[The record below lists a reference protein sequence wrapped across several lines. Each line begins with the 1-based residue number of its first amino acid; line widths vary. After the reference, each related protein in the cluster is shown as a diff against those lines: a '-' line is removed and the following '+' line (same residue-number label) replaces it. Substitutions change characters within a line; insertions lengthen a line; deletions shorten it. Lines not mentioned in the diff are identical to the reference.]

1 MSTVYRWRRLAL
13 LLLVVAAM
21 FRPVAQAQPRPESPQ
36 GAADA
41 STTPAAQDDGG
52 APMLTSGAAD
62 ASVAPAQPRAGQ
74 TGDAVLGP
82 LGNGPPDQA
91 VQPRPDPTPAQLDA
105 LRLLEAEV
113 NGFLE
118 RGRGF
123 RGSVNGL
130 LSREHDRQLDR
141 IRQSFDRQIQAERTA
156 EAEARRHAIQ
166 VFERFL
172 EIYPEDQ
179 ERTPDVMFRLAELY
193 FDEAAYAK
201 LDADERMDRLINER
215 RAQGLPT
222 DDLQPAPVDY
232 RCSVLLYRN
241 IIERFNAFRL
251 RDATHYL
258 LGWVLKEMGHED
270 EAISSYKGLV
280 CPSRFHYESERAFD
294 LMAPLQP
301 TDSPLACGHLFD
313 ILRPRAPQ
321 LISPPAT
328 VAEADAGVDG
338 GAAASEATA
347 AVAQASANEPASI
360 PRDYQGCEPIRGA
373 NGQPSRYAGETWY
386 YIGDY
391 HFDSARDDQGNAL
404 AIAAYQAAMRASER
418 RRATVARPGAPA
430 AGIQGAVENPA
441 QAQTSAAA
449 RAQFDPQIEYGA
461 FWSKA
466 LYKIGWAYFRM
477 QNGYPQ
483 ALRNFAYLLDYYD
496 FAGAEAAAAGN
507 RTDTIKWIGV
517 IFSESDWGPSIATD
531 DATRCQPLVESV
543 ARPPADPTRPA
554 FDCAGIM
561 RVVSPFDATQILA
574 RRGAAAGARPTPVPG
589 RPTYIPQD
597 RPWTPEAYLEL
608 ANDYF
613 QQTKYYE
620 AITLYRM
627 FLELYP
633 LHYQAPR
640 VAESIAIAYERQRQ
654 FDQAIDERGRLA
666 QYVEGTAWWAAN
678 PDHPEAQRYAEQIA
692 RNSLHDTAIQHHQ
705 AAGRLRQEALN
716 LVNQARGA
724 QGAQQAELQARAV
737 DALRRADAEYAAA
750 VQAYTQFIDNYPNDE
765 AAYEFRY
772 NRGDALF
779 WAKNYLEAARAYAQV
794 RDSNENDQYLVASAY
809 MVVKS
814 LEMHLRTQ
822 AQARQIDPCVAMRAG
837 LRADELVDDAGN
849 PLLNAQQAEQCAQP
863 PTTNN
868 QVTQIQIPDVVRQLM
883 DARIAYA
890 NRVPRNLDNETALR
904 DVVQIDTQHPENN
917 PPYRPKFAYL
927 NARTLLRF
935 GQVQEA
941 EQLYRRI
948 LEVYCEDPT
957 VAGATF
963 ADLNNLMVLQNR
975 QDDLEALAREQS
987 SRTCAGVSSNTVG
1000 DVLRAAQFRHAMDL
1014 YHQAERAP
1022 ADQSGALYERAA
1034 REMDEAVRANRN
1046 HPQAALALFYTA
1058 LAYERTNRFDT
1069 ATQTYV
1075 RITQDYNTTRNAA
1088 GQELTGEDLTQR
1100 INILEQSNFRAGV
1113 NLERIFD
1120 YDNAIRYYNNVATDA
1135 RFNPATDHDSH
1146 VHDSLASIA
1155 LITTNLGRWPQ
1166 ARQAWQNFLPRAN
1179 AGRERAEAEF
1189 RIAEIP
1195 YRAGDWGEAVR
1206 SLQDYLRRV
1215 PATADNAQYRVQAQ
1229 YNIALAYRSQNN
1241 DAQYRRALREVATVF
1256 RASGQQPG
1264 SVAAAWAAEALYR
1277 DLDDQVNTFTRVQF
1291 QRGDATSL
1299 RQQIQRFKDQL
1310 RAIDASAREIIALR
1324 GGEYS
1329 IGALTRQGEAHEY
1342 LATQEARL
1350 GELIELSREEQAN
1363 FHRAEQAIQR
1373 LETLAGRI
1381 ERANPDQAQRLRDQA
1396 QELRDRLQQQQD
1408 ERRQRVQQTFDEE
1421 AAAERQLAIINYA
1434 TAVNTA
1440 RTQNIPT
1447 SFSARALERLRS
1459 EDNRPLLEQALTHQ
1473 QAFQYT
1479 PGMFNTEAP
1488 GATLSQTT
1496 PVATPRLATE

>member
-1 MSTVYRWRRLAL
+1 MSIVYRWRLGL

-21 FRPVAQAQPRPESPQ
+21 FRPTVQAQPRPETTQSDA
-36 GAADA
+36 GAPGAQADA
-41 STTPAAQDDGG
+41 
-52 APMLTSGAAD
+52 APILTSGTTEQTP
-62 ASVAPAQPRAGQ
+62 VAPRASQP
-74 TGDAVLGP
+74 DPVLGA

-91 VQPRPDPTPAQLDA
+91 VQPRPDPSAEQLVA
-105 LRLLEAEV
+105 LRTLEAEV
-113 NGFLE
+113 NGFLS
-118 RGRGF
+118 RGHDF

-130 LSREHDRQLDR
+130 LAREHDRQLDR

-156 EAEARRHAIQ
+156 EADARRHAIQ

-172 EIYPEDQ
+172 ESYPEDG

-215 RAQGLPT
+215 RGQGLPT
-222 DDLQPAPVDY
+222 EDLQSAPVDY

-241 IIERFNAFRL
+241 IIERFPAFRL

-301 TDSPLACGHLFD
+301 TDAPVACGRLFD

-321 LISPPAT
+321 LITPPVQT
-328 VAEADAGVDG
+328 TSADAGADASALSPEV
-338 GAAASEATA
+338 AAALA
-347 AVAQASANEPASI
+347 AAQSNPNDTIAI
-360 PRDYQGCEPIRGA
+360 PRDYQNCEPIRGA

-391 HFDSARDDQGNAL
+391 HFDTARDDEGNAL

-418 RRATVARPGAPA
+418 RRATTTARPGTPTI
-430 AGIQGAVENPA
+430 GIQGAVENPNQVA
-441 QAQTSAAA
+441 TSAAA

-466 LYKIGWAYFRM
+466 LYKVGWAYFRM

-483 ALRNFAYLLDYYD
+483 ALRNFSYLLDYYD

-517 IFSESDWGPSIATD
+517 IFSESEWGPSVATD
-531 DATRCQPLVESV
+531 DNVRCQSLVETV
-543 ARPPADPTRPA
+543 ARPPADPARPA

-574 RRGAAAGARPTPVPG
+574 RRGAGSAAGRPSPVPG

-654 FDQAIDERGRLA
+654 FDQAINERGRLA

-678 PDHPEAQRYAEQIA
+678 NDHPDAQRVAEQIA

-716 LVNQARGA
+716 FIGQARSA
-724 QGAQQAELQARAV
+724 QGAQQMELQQRAV
-737 DALRRADAEYAAA
+737 DALHRADAEYAAA
-750 VQAYTQFIDNYPNDE
+750 VQAYTQFIDNYPVDS
-765 AAYEFRY
+765 ATYEFRY
-772 NRGDALF
+772 NRGDALY
-779 WAKNYLEAARAYAQV
+779 WSKNYLEAGRAYAQV

-809 MVVKS
+809 MAVKS
-814 LEMHLRTQ
+814 LEMYLRAQ
-822 AQARQIDPCVAMRAG
+822 AQGRQIDPCIAMRAG
-837 LRADELVDDAGN
+837 LRRDELVDDSGTS
-849 PLLNAQQAEQCAQP
+849 LLNDQQAEQCSQAP
-863 PTTNN
+863 STNG
-868 QVTQIQIPDVVRQLM
+868 QVTQVQVPDVVRQLM

-890 NRVPRNLDNETALR
+890 NRVPRNLDNESALR
-904 DVVQIDTQHPENN
+904 DVVQIDSQHPENN

-935 GQVQEA
+935 GQVVEA

-957 VAGATF
+957 VAGASF
-963 ADLNNLMVLQNR
+963 ADLNNLMVQQNR
-975 QDDLEALAREQS
+975 QDDLEALARQQS
-987 SRTCAGVSSNTVG
+987 SRTCAGVQSSTITEVIN
-1000 DVLRAAQFRHAMDL
+1000 AAQFRHAMDV

-1022 ADQSGALYERAA
+1022 ADQAVALYERAA
-1034 REMDEAVRANRN
+1034 REMDEAVRSNRN

-1069 ATQTYV
+1069 ATQTYT
-1075 RITQDYNTTRNAA
+1075 RITQDYNSTRNAA
-1088 GQELTGEDLTQR
+1088 GQELQGDDLTQR

-1135 RFNPATDHDSH
+1135 RFSPATDHAAH
-1146 VHDSLASIA
+1146 VHDSLASVA

-1166 ARQAWQNFLPRAN
+1166 ARQAWQNFLPQAS

-1195 YRAGDWGEAVR
+1195 YRAGEWGEAVR

-1215 PATADNAQYRVQAQ
+1215 PATSDNAQYRVQAQ
-1229 YNIALAYRSQNN
+1229 YNVALAYRSQNN
-1241 DAQYRRALREVATVF
+1241 DAQYRRSLRDVAAVF

-1264 SVAAAWAAEALYR
+1264 STAAAWAAEALYR
-1277 DLDDQVNTFTRVQF
+1277 DLDDQVTSFTREQF
-1291 QRGDATSL
+1291 QRGDAASL
-1299 RQQIQRFKDQL
+1299 RQQIQRFKQQL
-1310 RAIDASAREIIALR
+1310 TAIDNSAREIIALR

-1329 IGALTRQGEAHEY
+1329 IGALTRQGEAHEF

-1350 GELIELSREEQAN
+1350 GELIELSREE
-1363 FHRAEQAIQR
+1363 RAQVARLEQAISR
-1373 LETLAGRI
+1373 LETLANRI
-1381 ERANPDQAQRLRDQA
+1381 DSANPDQAQRLRDQA

-1408 ERRQRVQQTFDEE
+1408 ERRAAVQRAFDEE
-1421 AAAERQLAIINYA
+1421 SAAERQLAIINYG
-1434 TAVNTA
+1434 TAVHTA
-1440 RTQNIPT
+1440 RSQNIPT
-1447 SFSARALERLRS
+1447 NFSARALERLRS
-1459 EDNRPLLEQALTHQ
+1459 EDNRALLDQALGNQ
-1473 QAFQYT
+1473 RVFSYQ

-1488 GATLSQTT
+1488 GATLSQGT
-1496 PVATPRLATE
+1496 PIATPRLATE

>member
-1 MSTVYRWRRLAL
+1 MSTVYRWRMGFMLLAL
-13 LLLVVAAM
+13 VAI
-21 FRPVAQAQPRPESPQ
+21 FRPSAHAQPVSDGSLPSSDASISADAPMLSS
-36 GAADA
+36 GAAADA
-41 STTPAAQDDGG
+41 ALEPRSSAA
-52 APMLTSGAAD
+52 
-62 ASVAPAQPRAGQ
+62 
-74 TGDAVLGP
+74 GDQVLGA
-82 LGNGPPDQA
+82 LGSGPPDQA
-91 VQPRPDPTPAQLDA
+91 VQPRHDPTTEQLNA
-105 LRLLEAEV
+105 LRTLEAEV

-141 IRQSFDRQIQAERTA
+141 IRHSFDRQIQAERTA

-179 ERTPDVMFRLAELY
+179 ERTPDVMFRLAERCV
-193 FDEAAYAK
+193 DEAAYAR

-215 RAQGLPT
+215 REQGLAT
-222 DDLQPAPVDY
+222 EDLQPAPVDY

-241 IIERFNAFRL
+241 IIERFQAFRL

-294 LMAPLQP
+294 LFAPLQP
-301 TDSPLACGHLFD
+301 TDSPIACGHLFD
-313 ILRPRAPQ
+313 VLRARAPH
-321 LISPPAT
+321 LITPPVQAQDD
-328 VAEADAGVDG
+328 ADASTVGNP
-338 GAAASEATA
+338 EITA
-347 AVAQASANEPASI
+347 AVAAANQVGSNDTASI
-360 PRDYQGCEPIRGA
+360 PRDYQNCEPIRGA

-391 HFDSARDDQGNAL
+391 HFDNARDDEGNAL
-404 AIAAYQAAMRASER
+404 SIAAYQASMRASER
-418 RRATVARPGAPA
+418 RRTIINRPGTPSV
-430 AGIQGAVENPA
+430 GIQGANEQNPQTA
-441 QAQTSAAA
+441 TSAAA
-449 RAQFDPQIEYGA
+449 RAQFDPQIEYGQ
-461 FWSKA
+461 FWSKS
-466 LYKIGWAYFRM
+466 LYKVGWAYFRM

-517 IFSESDWGPSIATD
+517 IFSESDWGTSIATD
-531 DATRCQPLVESV
+531 DSTRCQSLVESV
-543 ARPPADPTRPA
+543 ARPPADPSRPA

-561 RVVSPFDATQILA
+561 RVVSPFDATQILS
-574 RRGAAAGARPTPVPG
+574 RRGSAPAASRPTPVPG
-589 RPTYIPQD
+589 QPTYIPQD

-620 AITLYRM
+620 AVTLYRM

-633 LHYQAPR
+633 LHFQAPR

-705 AAGRLRQEALN
+705 TAGRLRQEALT
-716 LVNQARGA
+716 LISQARAA
-724 QGAQQAELQARAV
+724 QGPQQAELQGRAV
-737 DALRRADAEYAAA
+737 DALRRADLEYAAA

-779 WAKNYLEAARAYAQV
+779 WAKNYLESARAYAQV

-814 LEMHLRTQ
+814 LEMFVRNQ
-822 AQARQIDPCVAMRAG
+822 AQTRQIDPCVAMRAG
-837 LRADELVDDAGN
+837 LRRDEILDEGGN
-849 PLLNAQQAEQCAQP
+849 PILNDQQAEQCAQP
-863 PTTNN
+863 PTTGG
-868 QVTQIQIPDVVRQLM
+868 QVTQVQMPEAVQQLM

-904 DVVQIDTQHPENN
+904 DVVQIDTQHTENN

-935 GQVQEA
+935 GRVQEA
-941 EQLYRRI
+941 EALYRRI

-963 ADLNNLMVLQNR
+963 ADLNNLLVLQSR

-987 SRTCAGVSSNTVG
+987 GRTCAGVSSGTIG

-1022 ADQSGALYERAA
+1022 ADQSAELYERAA
-1034 REMDEAVRANRN
+1034 REMDDAVRANRN

-1069 ATQTYV
+1069 ATQTYT
-1075 RITQDYNTTRNAA
+1075 RITQDYNSTRNAA

-1100 INILEQSNFRAGV
+1100 VNILEQSNFRAGV

-1120 YDNAIRYYNNVATDA
+1120 YDNSIRYYSNVATDN
-1135 RFNPATDHDSH
+1135 RFNTATDHDAH
-1146 VHDSLASIA
+1146 VHDSLASVA
-1155 LITTNLGRWPQ
+1155 LITTNLGRWTQ
-1166 ARQAWQNFLPRAN
+1166 ARQAWQSFLPRAS

-1195 YRAGDWGEAVR
+1195 FRAGDWGEAVR
-1206 SLQDYLRRV
+1206 SLQDYIRRV
-1215 PATADNAQYRVQAQ
+1215 PVTTDNAQYRVQAQ

-1241 DAQYRRALREVATVF
+1241 DVQYRRALRDVASVF

-1277 DLDDQVNTFTRVQF
+1277 DLDDQVVAFTRVQF
-1291 QRGDATSL
+1291 QRGDATVL

-1310 RAIDASAREIIALR
+1310 RAIDTSARETIALR

-1350 GELIELSREEQAN
+1350 GELIELSREEQAQ
-1363 FHRAEQAIQR
+1363 FSRAEQAIGR
-1373 LETLAGRI
+1373 LEALATRLD
-1381 ERANPDQAQRLRDQA
+1381 RSNPDQAQRLRDQA

-1408 ERRQRVQQTFDEE
+1408 ERRQRVQTAFDEE
-1421 AAAERQLAIINYA
+1421 SAAERQLAIINYA
-1434 TAVNTA
+1434 TAVSTA

-1447 SFSARALERLRS
+1447 NFSSRALERLRS
-1459 EDNRPLLEQALTHQ
+1459 EDNRALLDQALARQ
-1473 QAFQYT
+1473 QVFQYQ

>member
-1 MSTVYRWRRLAL
+1 MKTQYRWSLASM
-13 LLLVVAAM
+13 LLLVVLVWRPKVEAQPHGDQSDAGVSLSADTGAT
-21 FRPVAQAQPRPESPQ
+21 PVAS
-36 GAADA
+36 
-41 STTPAAQDDGG
+41 
-52 APMLTSGAAD
+52 
-62 ASVAPAQPRAGQ
+62 PAQ
-74 TGDAVLGP
+74 TGTPNSGDTVLGA

-91 VQPRPDPTPAQLDA
+91 VQPRPDPTATQLEA

-113 NGFLE
+113 NGFLD

-130 LSREHDRQLDR
+130 LAREHDRQLDR

-215 RAQGLPT
+215 RNQGLPT
-222 DDLQPAPVDY
+222 DDLQSAPVDY
-232 RCSVLLYRN
+232 RCSILLYRN
-241 IIERFNAFRL
+241 IVDRFQAFRL

-294 LMAPLQP
+294 LAAPLQP
-301 TDSPLACGHLFD
+301 VDSPLACGHLFD
-313 ILRPRAPQ
+313 VLRARAPQ
-321 LISPPAT
+321 LISPPIQADT
-328 VAEADAGVDG
+328 DAGVDG
-338 GAAASEATA
+338 GADNAVNAALA
-347 AVAQASANEPASI
+347 ALAQTNPNEPASI
-360 PRDYQGCEPIRGA
+360 PRDYQSCEPIRGA
-373 NGQPSRYAGETWY
+373 NGQPSRYSGETWY

-391 HFDSARDDQGNAL
+391 HFDNARDDQSNAL

-418 RRATVARPGAPA
+418 PRTVTARAGVPAAAILGTTGGPGA
-430 AGIQGAVENPA
+430 GVGA
-441 QAQTSAAA
+441 SAA
-449 RAQFDPQIEYGA
+449 RAQFDPQIEYGQ
-461 FWSKA
+461 FWSKS

-496 FAGAEAAAAGN
+496 FVGAEAAAAGN

-531 DATRCQPLVESV
+531 DSVRCQPLVENV
-543 ARPPADPTRPA
+543 AHPPADPTRPA

-561 RVVSPFDATQILA
+561 RVVSPFDATLVLA
-574 RRGAAAGARPTPVPG
+574 RRGAAATRPTPVPG

-620 AITLYRM
+620 AITLYRL
-627 FLELYP
+627 FLELNP

-654 FDQAIDERGRLA
+654 FDRAIDERGRLA

-705 AAGRLRQEALN
+705 SAGHLRQEALN
-716 LVNQARGA
+716 LVGQARNA
-724 QGAQQAELQARAV
+724 QGPLQADLQSRAV
-737 DALRRADAEYAAA
+737 DALRRADAEYNAA

-814 LEMHLRTQ
+814 LEMHLRSQ
-822 AQARQIDPCVAMRAG
+822 AQTRQLDPCVAMRAG
-837 LRADELVDDAGN
+837 LRRDELSDESGV
-849 PLLNAQQAEQCAQP
+849 PLLNDQQAEQCGQP
-863 PTTNN
+863 PTING
-868 QVTQIQIPDVVRQLM
+868 QVSEIQVPDIVRQLM

-935 GQVQEA
+935 GQVRDAEA
-941 EQLYRRI
+941 LYRRI

-987 SRTCAGVSSNTVG
+987 GRTCAGVNSTTVG

-1022 ADQSGALYERAA
+1022 SDQSIALYERAA

-1075 RITQDYNTTRNAA
+1075 RITQDYNSTRNAA
-1088 GQELTGEDLTQR
+1088 GQELAGEDLTQR

-1120 YDNAIRYYNNVATDA
+1120 YDNSIRYYSNVATDA
-1135 RFNPATDHDSH
+1135 RFSPATDHDAH
-1146 VHDSLASIA
+1146 VHDSLASVA
-1155 LITTNLGRWPQ
+1155 LITTNLGRWSQ

-1189 RIAEIP
+1189 KIAEIP
-1195 YRAGDWGEAVR
+1195 YRAGEWAEAVR

-1215 PATADNAQYRVQAQ
+1215 PPTTDNAQYRVQAQ
-1229 YNIALAYRSQNN
+1229 YNVALAYRSQNN

-1256 RASGQQPG
+1256 RASGQQSG
-1264 SVAAAWAAEALYR
+1264 TVAAAWAAEALYR

-1291 QRGDATSL
+1291 QRGDSTAL

-1310 RAIDASAREIIALR
+1310 RAIDASAREVIALR

-1350 GELIELSREEQAN
+1350 GELIELSREERAQFA
-1363 FHRAEQAIQR
+1363 RAEQAITR

-1381 ERANPDQAQRLRDQA
+1381 ERVNADQAQRLRDQA

-1408 ERRQRVQQTFDEE
+1408 ERRQRVQTAFDEE

-1447 SFSARALERLRS
+1447 NFSARALERLRS
-1459 EDNRPLLEQALTHQ
+1459 EDNRALLDTALGRQ
-1473 QAFQYT
+1473 QAFQYQ

-1488 GATLSQTT
+1488 GATLTQAT

>member
-1 MSTVYRWRRLAL
+1 MNTQFRWSLVSVL
-13 LLLVVAAM
+13 LLIAFAW
-21 FRPVAQAQPRPESPQ
+21 RPSVEAQTQP
-36 GAADA
+36 DA
-41 STTPAAQDDGG
+41 GPAVQPGDAGP
-52 APMLTSGAAD
+52 APTS
-62 ASVAPAQPRAGQ
+62 SSGQ
-74 TGDAVLGP
+74 TTGQTQSPAGGDAVLGA

-91 VQPRPDPTPAQLDA
+91 VQPRPDPTQAQLDA
-105 LRLLEAEV
+105 LRMLEAEV

-123 RGSVNGL
+123 RGSINGL
-130 LSREHDRQLDR
+130 LAREHDRQLDR

-201 LDADERMDRLINER
+201 LDADERMDRLITER
-215 RAQGLPT
+215 RNQGLPT
-222 DDLQPAPVDY
+222 DDLQAPPVDY
-232 RCSVLLYRN
+232 RCSILLYRN
-241 IIERFNAFRL
+241 IVSRFQAFRL

-258 LGWVLKEMGHED
+258 LGWVLKEMGHEE

-294 LMAPLQP
+294 LAAPLQP
-301 TDSPLACGHLFD
+301 VDSPVACGHLFD
-313 ILRPRAPQ
+313 VLRARAPQ
-321 LISPPAT
+321 LISPPIQ
-328 VAEADAGVDG
+328 AEADAGADSDG
-338 GAAASEATA
+338 GAQG
-347 AVAQASANEPASI
+347 AVNSALAVLSQTNPNEPVSI
-360 PRDYQGCEPIRGA
+360 PRDYQSCEPLRGA
-373 NGQPSRYAGETWY
+373 NGQPSRYSGETWY
-386 YIGDY
+386 YIGDF
-391 HFDSARDDQGNAL
+391 HFDNARDDEGNAL
-404 AIAAYQAAMRASER
+404 AIAAYQASMRASER
-418 RRATVARPGAPA
+418 PRAAVARPGVPA
-430 AGIQGAVENPA
+430 AGIQGTTDRQNATAN
-441 QAQTSAAA
+441 AAA
-449 RAQFDPQIEYGA
+449 RAQFDPQIDYGQ
-461 FWSKA
+461 FWSKS
-466 LYKIGWAYFRM
+466 LYKVGWAYFRM

-483 ALRNFAYLLDYYD
+483 ALRNFSYLLDYYD

-531 DATRCQPLVESV
+531 DSMRCQSLVETV

-561 RVVSPFDATQILA
+561 RVVSPYDASQVLA
-574 RRGAAAGARPTPVPG
+574 RRGAAASARPAPVPG

-597 RPWTPEAYLEL
+597 RTWTPEAYLEL

-620 AITLYRM
+620 AITLYRL
-627 FLELYP
+627 FLELNP

-654 FDQAIDERGRLA
+654 FDRAIDERGRLA

-705 AAGRLRQEALN
+705 SAGRLRQEALN
-716 LVNQARGA
+716 LVGQARSA

-737 DALRRADAEYAAA
+737 DALRRADAEYTAA

-779 WAKNYLEAARAYAQV
+779 WAKNYLEAARAYALV

-822 AQARQIDPCVAMRAG
+822 AQARQLDPCVAMRAG
-837 LRADELVDDAGN
+837 LRRDELTDETGA
-849 PLLNAQQAEQCAQP
+849 PLLNDQQAEQCGQP
-863 PTTNN
+863 PTTNGQITEI
-868 QVTQIQIPDVVRQLM
+868 QVPDVVRQLM

-935 GQVQEA
+935 GQVRDAEA
-941 EQLYRRI
+941 LYRRI

-987 SRTCAGVSSNTVG
+987 GRTCAGVNSTTVG

-1022 ADQSGALYERAA
+1022 SDQSVALYERAA

-1075 RITQDYNTTRNAA
+1075 RITQDYNSTRNAA

-1120 YDNAIRYYNNVATDA
+1120 YDNAIRYYSNVATDA
-1135 RFNPATDHDSH
+1135 RFNPATDHDAH
-1146 VHDSLASIA
+1146 VHDSLASVA
-1155 LITTNLGRWPQ
+1155 LITTNLGRWAQ

-1195 YRAGDWGEAVR
+1195 FRAGEWSEAVR
-1206 SLQDYLRRV
+1206 SLQEYLRR
-1215 PATADNAQYRVQAQ
+1215 ATPTVDNAQYRVQAQ
-1229 YNIALAYRSQNN
+1229 YNVALAYRSQNN

-1256 RASGQQPG
+1256 RSSGQQPG

-1291 QRGDATSL
+1291 QRGDSTAL

-1310 RAIDASAREIIALR
+1310 RAIDTSAREVIALR

-1350 GELIELSREEQAN
+1350 GELIELSREERAQ
-1363 FHRAEQAIQR
+1363 FTRAEQAITR
-1373 LETLAGRI
+1373 LESLANRI
-1381 ERANPDQAQRLRDQA
+1381 ERVNPDQAITLRDQA
-1396 QELRDRLQQQQD
+1396 TQLRDRLQQQQD
-1408 ERRQRVQQTFDEE
+1408 ERRQRVQTAFDEE
-1421 AAAERQLAIINYA
+1421 SAAERQLAIINYA

-1440 RTQNIPT
+1440 RVQNIPT
-1447 SFSARALERLRS
+1447 NFSARALERLRS
-1459 EDNRPLLEQALTHQ
+1459 EDNRALLDTALTHQ
-1473 QAFQYT
+1473 QAFQYQ